1 MNKLVSFVA
10 FGLLLLTACSN
21 ENVEKSKSIVDNS
34 DDLLEDLTVEEII
47 DSVYYKY
54 GSEEINSSNIYF
66 EFRDFKYAYE
76 QDQAGVK
83 RSRKFT
89 NDKGEEVYDVWQG
102 NDLARTINGK
112 QVQLTEKDEKA
123 YINSINSVFYFAFL
137 PKALKDPA
145 VNTELIDEVEIKG
158 KMYYKIKVTF
168 DEQGGGD
175 DFHDIFLY
183 WIGIEDYSMDY
194 FAYQYFTEGGGVRF
208 REVIGKREV
217 GGICFQ
223 AYNNYGPKENIM
235 DRYEEVDAIFI
246 ENGLEL
252 VSEIKLE
259 NIRVE

>member
-1 MNKLVSFVA
+1 MNRVIIVLAVLVLFD
-10 FGLLLLTACSN
+10 ACTTEPEVKNISGAPN
-21 ENVEKSKSIVDNS
+21 AEV
-34 DDLLEDLTVEEII
+34 LQEDLTLEAII
-47 DSVYYKY
+47 DSVYHKY
-54 GSEEINSSNIYF
+54 GSERINTASIYF
-66 EFRDFKYAYE
+66 DFRDFKYAYE
-76 QDQAGVK
+76 QDKAGLK

-123 YINSINSVFYFAFL
+123 YINSMNSVFYFAFL

-145 VNTELIDEVEIKG
+145 VNTELLDEVEIKG

-223 AYNNYGPKENIM
+223 DYFNYGPKEDMM
-235 DRYEEVDAIFI
+235 DDYINVDSYFSA
-246 ENGLEL
+246 NGLKV